1 MSSAAF
7 ISSSLKY
14 TKVSVTALSV
24 AILLSGSAFAQG
36 MVPMPTT
43 PVGIDGDPQASITY
57 DTPRAPALGKDPKQ
71 YPPQKVVP
79 AGQQYSTQQ
88 YNQSVQPTAMV
99 PAQAPVMA
107 PTPIT
112 APLPMAAPMAP
123 APVMN
128 IPSFTPTKGWQIT
141 KTTLSQARGL
151 QGVKLPCLMTA
162 EYDNGFIVRL
172 SGGGGSILAMAIDF
186 RQSIFKQG
194 KRYNAAVTSAGV
206 TKSIEATAF
215 APNILL
221 FGTRDWPSFYST
233 LSQGTDMVIDVEGN
247 VMRFM
252 MADMAGGFSQLEKCF
267 NPAAPNARA
276 IPIGAPMTPTTP
288 VAPAPSVVANNGK
301 ENWESP
307 RKPSLSVQPRVSKNE
322 FQSSDTSYSGP
333 ASKAQLWKASA
344 GETLDTVLARW
355 GQVAGVDISWQAGAP
370 IPVQTDFQFRGGF
383 TQAVQILLAQNAA
396 ISGLKANLVGD
407 VAPVPMNMGLSTPPT
422 PLTPMASGISSRQ
435 GSLAAPVA
443 PRQQDTAGKWSAP
456 AGASLQG
463 VLSLWAERE
472 GLDFVWQSSQ
482 NFALKRGINAGGS
495 FETAVQTALEQ
506 FSNDVGI
513 YPTARLNTDP
523 KTGQRVLFVFSSR
536 R

>member
-14 TKVSVTALSV
+14 TKASITALSV
-24 AILLSGSAFAQG
+24 ALFVSGSAFAQS

-43 PVGIDGDPQASITY
+43 PVGVDGDPQASITY
-57 DTPRAPALGKDPKQ
+57 DTPRAPALGMDPKQ
-71 YPPQKVVP
+71 YPSPKVVP

-88 YNQSVQPTAMV
+88 QYVQPTM
-99 PAQAPVMA
+99 MA
-107 PTPIT
+107 PTQAPAMAPMPIT
-112 APLPMAAPMAP
+112 APMPMAAPMAP

-128 IPSFTPTKGWQIT
+128 IPSFTPTNGWQIT
-141 KTTLSQARGL
+141 KTSLSQGRGL
-151 QGVKLPCLMTA
+151 QGIQLPCLMTA

-194 KRYNAAVTSAGV
+194 KQYSAAVTSAGV

-221 FGTRDWPSFYST
+221 FGTRDWPSFYAT

-252 MADMAGGFSQLEKCF
+252 MADMTGGFSQLEKCF
-267 NPAAPNARA
+267 NPTESNAPA
-276 IPIGAPMTPTTP
+276 IPIGAPMTPSTPTTQ
-288 VAPAPSVVANNGK
+288 ASNSQ
-301 ENWESP
+301 ESWESP
-307 RKPSLSVQPRVSKNE
+307 RKPSLSEQPRVSKNE

-355 GQVAGVDISWQAGAP
+355 GQVAGVDVSWQAGAP
-370 IPVQTDFQFRGGF
+370 IPVQSDFQFRGGF
-383 TQAVQILLAQNAA
+383 TQAVQTLMAQNAA

-407 VAPVPMNMGLSTPPT
+407 VAPVPMNMGMGAGVPT
-422 PLTPMASGISSRQ
+422 PLTPMAGGISSHQ
-435 GSLAAPVA
+435 GSLSAP
-443 PRQQDTAGKWSAP
+443 PTRPDTAGKWSAP

-463 VLSLWAERE
+463 VLALWAERE

-495 FETAVQTALEQ
+495 FESAVQTALEQ

-513 YPTARLNTDP
+513 YPTAKLNTDP